1 MTTKSFFKA
10 LLVAAMLLNINI
22 VTAQTDFERDWD
34 KVDQLLQKKSYNTS
48 RDEAAKLFTK
58 ARKANNSRQTLTAA
72 YYLERIDSYYRE
84 DWRDSALERYGTI
97 LPILDTVDRAVCH
110 ALMGNDTLALNDYEQ
125 LQKVDIHDYK
135 RFCDTSVADRLLT
148 PTLYDL
154 LALWAVDRAESDRAL
169 MLLEQLSDFHKAD
182 TDYIRIWLDKR
193 WIECLE
199 NAPNRDVTIGM
210 LESCIEK
217 YRGSKC
223 PLAAWFYLRIGQKLA
238 GADRKV
244 EAVRWYSEAIRLY
257 PGSYWA
263 SMCYNHRRGI
273 IMPRISLDHKTI
285 IVPNREDIIT
295 AHYWNLDTLW
305 FRVIKKVDSKHVDDT
320 NYIVKQKVL
329 RSWCQPVVRDTAYR
343 ARSVQTY
350 MPALPDGQYMIIASP
365 SEKLSDSGFM
375 LSSFKVSD
383 LQFIASGN
391 EGYLL
396 RRGSGKP
403 IEGAQLSLF
412 RIKYNRGNRDSV
424 LVGKAVTDRTGHF
437 AIKTDDESF
446 NEYHYTVVY
455 DGHKE
460 YVKDPR
466 YCKYD
471 SKKMRLS
478 LDVFVDRPVY
488 RPGDTLNF
496 SCFLFNTDRVSSGEA
511 VGGRELKVVLR
522 DINYREIDSMRL
534 TTDEFGMAA
543 GSFVIPDDGIN
554 GMMTLY
560 VNDVTQGKVNQT
572 KWVRVEEYK
581 QPKFT
586 VQLHRGQSDGTA
598 VTTPRFGEEYKVDGI
613 AAAYS
618 GVPVSGAEV
627 TYRVT
632 RATSVWRGWWYPV
645 RKPEVVASG
654 SVTTDAEGRFTV
666 TFVPEPD
673 SSVELS
679 GKPTFS
685 YEVMV
690 DVTDLNGETHD
701 ATTRVTIGFVN
712 SLLSLNLNDSEK
724 SLREVAYSYTD
735 LNGNAMRGDVKL
747 MVERLE
753 LPVLAR
759 QETPFLSDETVK
771 PLSRDEFHKRFPM
784 FAYDKAEYEG
794 DSVGRE
800 VFAATMQASATADNR
815 FILPDLPSGRYRL
828 SLTAVD
834 AQGDTVETKKE
845 LILMKDDSKKVYVK
859 ELFWYDISK
868 NRAKPGDTV
877 EIKFGTRFNGLTVTM
892 VAKSADRTILTR
904 QLTLSD
910 EIVSVAIP
918 VTKDMVGGFRIEF
931 FGMLNNELVFCGGF
945 VNVEPADK
953 QLDVVFESFRD
964 KLAPGETE
972 TWRLKINGLD
982 KLQVANLTMTMYDAA
997 LNVYG
1002 GIDWRTD
1009 MWNQQNVSPWQ
1020 IRSLGH
1026 ISFRSYWKSKYI
1038 DVDYDYELSQWTLHE
1053 NLYQRYRMYKGM
1065 SVRSF
1070 NSVADVAVVEE
1081 EEYEMALSDNFA
1093 QSATMLK
1100 SVEIVEAGG
1109 VDGTAG
1115 VAEEPVQVR
1124 SNLGTLA
1131 FFEPRLRTD
1140 EQGRAEFTFTVPE
1153 LLTKWQLH
1161 GFAVSQDLKS
1171 VKFVKELVT
1180 QKELMVQP
1188 NVPRFLRFG
1197 DNASFLA
1204 KVVNMADETKTVEVR
1219 FSLSGLD
1226 EAVQT
1231 VDVPARGS
1239 ASVTFGFVVP
1249 DDKYVVEYQI
1259 VAVGGRC
1266 SDGERGEIPV
1276 LTNRVA
1282 VTRSESVYLNGNST
1296 KTVPISRLTG
1306 AVMTKSHKPIS
1317 LTVEFTPNPVWQA
1330 LKALPFVEECSSPSV
1345 IFMANSLYVN
1355 SMAQSIVDENPLI
1368 VDVIRQWQADSMA
1381 LMSPLARNESVKQTV
1396 LASTPWLR
1404 AAEGE
1409 VAQFRS
1415 LANFLDGKRL
1425 DRTIDEMSRKLTESQ
1440 RTDGAWSWIPDGQY
1454 ASEYVTSYIVTIV
1467 GSMGAEVAGSSLWKA
1482 AEKGLSWLDREEQ
1495 TYYAKYI
1502 KPYIKK
1508 KKLHCEPM
1516 NISWLYARSFYSS
1529 KKETE
1534 AYKFYYANALKNY
1547 SKVENL
1553 YSLAQLALVFQRHGD
1568 SKAARDVVRMLKERS
1583 LTNDEMGMYW
1593 RDNLGGICWYQRPVE
1608 TQSLLIKA
1616 FREVASDDTISVALM
1631 QQWLLKQKQTTRWGT
1646 DVATVSAIDALLA
1659 DTKLTD
1665 EPGGRVVSGAWK
1677 SEGGEA
1683 GTGYVSKT
1691 WISNDIPASGDSIVF
1706 EKTTDGI
1713 AWGAAYYQYEDDM
1726 QNVPSSET
1734 GVKLTKTIL
1743 KINADESLTP
1753 VRETAL
1759 RVGDRLRVKIDIA
1772 VDRTLEFVELVDGRA
1787 SCMEPLSTLSGWRW
1801 GYGGGLSY
1809 YLSVGNSDMRFY
1821 IDRVAKGKYSVW
1833 YDVYVTAPGVYVT
1846 GLTTWQCLYA
1856 PEFRAVAPAVEMK
1869 IGK

>member
-1 MTTKSFFKA
+1 M
-10 LLVAAMLLNINI
+10 AAMLLNINI
-22 VTAQTDFERDWD
+22 VTAQTDFECDWD

-48 RDEAAKLFTK
+48 HDEASKLFAK
-58 ARKANNSRQTLTAA
+58 ARKAKNSRQTLTAA
-72 YYLERIDSYYRE
+72 YYLESIDANYRE
-84 DWRDSALERYGTI
+84 DWRDSALERYSAI
-97 LPILDTVDRAVCH
+97 LPEIDTVDRAVCY
-110 ALMGNDTLALNDYEQ
+110 ALMGNDTLALNDIEL
-125 LQKVDIHDYK
+125 LQKVDIHDYR
-135 RFCDTSVADRLLT
+135 RFCNVGEDSLLAT

-154 LALWAVDRAESDRAL
+154 LANWAVDRTSPERAL
-169 MLLEQLSDFHKAD
+169 QLLEQLIDFHRAD
-182 TDYIRIWLDKR
+182 TDYVRIWLDNR
-193 WIECLE
+193 WLNVLDRI
-199 NAPNRDVTIGM
+199 PNRDVTVEM
-210 LESCIEK
+210 LKGYIEK

-223 PLAAWFYLRIGQKLA
+223 PLVVRIYYSLAEKLYSNN
-238 GADRKV
+238 RNV
-244 EAVRWYSEAIRLY
+244 EAIKWCSEAIALY
-257 PGSYWA
+257 PESALGLQCRYLR
-263 SMCYNHRRGI
+263 NLI
-273 IMPRISLDHKTI
+273 TKPRIQLEINSI
-285 IVPNREDIIT
+285 IPPNREDIF
-295 AHYWNLDTLW
+295 AVNYRNVDTLW
-305 FRVIKKVDSKHVDDT
+305 FRVIKKVEYT
-320 NYIVKQKVL
+320 NSDEATYFSKQKVL
-329 RSWCQPVVRDTAYR
+329 HSWFQPVVRDTAYLYR
-343 ARSVQTY
+343 DVQAY
-350 MPALPDGQYMIIASP
+350 LPALPAGQYMLIASP
-365 SEKLSDSGFM
+365 SKNLADSGFVVKP
-375 LSSFKVSD
+375 FKVSD
-383 LQFIASGN
+383 LMMVDVPGN
-391 EGYLL
+391 GYLL
-396 RRGSGKP
+396 HRGSGKP
-403 IEGAQLSLF
+403 IAGAEVSVYDV
-412 RIKYNRGNRDSV
+412 KYRRGNRDSV
-424 LVGKAVTDRTGHF
+424 LIERVRTDQTGRFVTKIGM
-437 AIKTDDESF
+437 ESY
-446 NEYHYTVVY
+446 NNYCYTVVY

-460 YVKDPR
+460 SVSAPYYREK
-466 YCKYD
+466 D
-471 SKKMRLS
+471 SKNLEPQCNIY
-478 LDVFVDRPVY
+478 VDRPVY
-488 RPGDTLNF
+488 RSGDTLNF
-496 SCFLFNTDRVSSGEA
+496 SCFYYRSDKISRGEVVS
-511 VGGRELKVVLR
+511 GRELKIFLNDVN
-522 DINYREIDSMRL
+522 DNEIDSLRT
-534 TTDEFGMAA
+534 TTDEFGVAT
-543 GSFVIPDDGIN
+543 GSFVIPDNGLN
-554 GMMTLY
+554 GMMNIEVL
-560 VNDVTQGKVNQT
+560 DVLSNEYRNP

-581 QPKFT
+581 QPKFM
-586 VQLHRGQSDGTA
+586 VKLDRGQSDGSA
-598 VTTPRFGEEYKVDGI
+598 MTTPHFGSEYRIEGI

-618 GVPVSGAEV
+618 GVPIGGAEV
-627 TYRVT
+627 TYKVIRSASRWT
-632 RATSVWRGWWYPV
+632 RWWYDGHD
-645 RKPEVVASG
+645 RVVASG
-654 SVTTDAEGRFTV
+654 TIKTDNEGHFV
-666 TFVPEPD
+666 VAFVPEPD

-679 GKPTFS
+679 RKPSFV
-685 YEVMV
+685 YKVMV
-690 DVTDLNGETHD
+690 DVTDLNGETHNVE
-701 ATTRVTIGFVN
+701 TSVVIGFVN
-712 SLLSLNLNDSEK
+712 SVLDLKLKDTEK
-724 SLREVAYSYTD
+724 SLREVPYSFTD
-735 LNGNAMRGDVKL
+735 LNDNALRGDVKL
-747 MVERLE
+747 SVERLD
-753 LPVLAR
+753 LPVLPR
-759 QETPFLSDETVK
+759 QKAAQMKFGAAQ
-771 PLSRDEFHKRFPM
+771 PLSRDEFHMRFPM
-784 FAYDKAEYEG
+784 FAYDEAEYSG

-800 VFAATMQASATADNR
+800 VYTATAQASATDDNR
-815 FILPDLPSGRYRL
+815 FSLPDLPSGRYRL
-828 SLTAVD
+828 SLTAID
-834 AQGDTVETKKE
+834 AQGDTIETKKE
-845 LILMKDDSKKVYVK
+845 VILIKDDSKKVYVK

-868 NRAKPGDTV
+868 NYAKPGDTV
-877 EIKFGTRFNGLTVTM
+877 KIKFGTRYNNLTVTLM
-892 VAKSADRTILTR
+892 ARNNDRTILTR
-904 QLTLSD
+904 QLTLND
-910 EIVSVAIP
+910 EIRAVELP
-918 VTKDMVGGFRIEF
+918 VTDDLTGGFKVSFIT
-931 FGMLNNELVFCGGF
+931 MLNNELVVVDKF
-945 VNVEPADK
+945 VEVEPADK
-953 QLDVVFESFRD
+953 ILEVTFESFRD
-964 KLAPGETE
+964 KLRPGETE
-972 TWRLKINGLD
+972 TWRLKVGGLASP
-982 KLQVANLTMTMYDAA
+982 QIANLTMTMYDAA
-997 LNVYG
+997 LNSYG
-1002 GIDWRTD
+1002 NIGWHTNFWHAADIPYFANR
-1009 MWNQQNVSPWQ
+1009 MWYYSNQ
-1020 IRSLGH
+1020 R
-1026 ISFRSYWKSKYI
+1026 
-1038 DVDYDYELSQWTLHE
+1038 DYLKVATFPKAKGYALSQWTLRE
-1053 NLYQRYRMYKGM
+1053 NNYYRYRMYKSNAVKSIDAVA
-1065 SVRSF
+1065 SVGGIGY
-1070 NSVADVAVVEE
+1070 DEKVEE
-1081 EEYEMALSDNFA
+1081 EEMIF
-1093 QSATMLK
+1093 TV
-1100 SVEIVEAGG
+1100 VEN
-1109 VDGTAG
+1109 DTYNGTALLDAVVTQTSG
-1115 VAEEPVQVR
+1115 DVGFGAADEEPVQVR
-1124 SNLGTLA
+1124 SNLNTLA

-1140 EQGRAEFTFTVPE
+1140 EQGRAELTFSVPE

-1197 DNASFLA
+1197 DSASFLA
-1204 KVVNMADETKTVEVR
+1204 KVVNMADEAKTVDVR

-1226 EAVQT
+1226 EAVRT

-1239 ASVTFGFVVP
+1239 ANVTFDFVVP

-1296 KTVPISRLTG
+1296 KNVPISRLTG

-1330 LKALPFVEECSSPSV
+1330 LKALPFVEECSSPSM
-1345 IFMANSLYVN
+1345 IFTANSLYVN

-1409 VAQFRS
+1409 AAQFRS

-1425 DRTIDEMSRKLTESQ
+1425 DRTIYEMSRKLTESQ

-1454 ASEYVTSYIVTIV
+1454 ASEYVTSYIVTLV

-1631 QQWLLKQKQTTRWGT
+1631 QQWLLKQKQTTSWGT

-1659 DTKLTD
+1659 DTKLTE

-1691 WISNDIPASGDSIVF
+1691 WISNDIPASSDSIVF
-1706 EKTTDGI
+1706 EKTTDGM

-1759 RVGDRLRVKIDIA
+1759 RVGDRLRIKIDIA

-1801 GYGGGLSY
+1801 EYGAGLSY
-1809 YLSVGNSDMRFY
+1809 YLSVGNNDMRFY
-1821 IDRVAKGKYSVW
+1821 IDRVTKGKYSVW
-1833 YDVYVTAPGVYVT
+1833 YDVYVTAPGVYGT

-1856 PEFRAVAPAVEMK
+1856 PEFRAVAPAEEMK